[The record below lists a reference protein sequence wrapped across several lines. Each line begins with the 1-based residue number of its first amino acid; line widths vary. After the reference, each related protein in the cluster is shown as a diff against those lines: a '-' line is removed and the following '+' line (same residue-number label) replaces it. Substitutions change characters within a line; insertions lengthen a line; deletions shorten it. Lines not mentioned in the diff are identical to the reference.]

1 MHGILP
7 RMKMSSTLLSCFAAS
22 LLLIGCA
29 TSTPQQPGPVADD
42 TSAVD
47 PLEQLIA
54 AGQFA
59 TAASLLESEAAQ
71 TGDPEE
77 RISLRFQAAHL
88 YTRAEDS
95 ASLLQLIGDLE
106 AEIQSEADR
115 WHLRVL
121 QAQWHLLRREPLLA
135 LGRTQIAPPAS
146 IDNALRL
153 RTAMTRADA
162 LTQLQ
167 DGVAAMQA
175 LIDVRPG
182 LDNVLETQR
191 LASIAQLL
199 QNRDVFWLQPPGM
212 ISGRMQGWLALGEI
226 TRRMWGSEAELDQA
240 MSQWRTRFVDH
251 PGMQVTA
258 SLREQAAAVIRSAPR
273 RVALLLPLSG
283 PLAEVGEAI
292 RDGFVAAYMDNREHR
307 LQVQFYDTHSLQPQV
322 AFDAAVANGADLIVG
337 PLKKDMVA
345 EVAALNAFGLPQ
357 LALNSAPES
366 AQQRPW
372 LLSLA
377 LPPEDDA
384 TAAARLALQHGH
396 KRVVAL
402 RGPAT
407 WTERSTTAFGS
418 TLEEGGG
425 RLMDA
430 ITFESKNDSYPA
442 AIKALMQLER
452 SQDRAARIQHALG
465 TPVLYDLERRQDT
478 DALYLA
484 ADITDA
490 RQIRP
495 QIRFYQ
501 GSDLPIYASGRLFDG
516 DRSRFERDLDG
527 VSFCSSPW
535 LLGTSEGWQAKRADF
550 QQWQPQADQRWA
562 RFHAVGHDAYQL
574 ATRVRRGGWPQGLSI
589 AGASGELQITGESVQ
604 RRLPCAV
611 YRNGR
616 PEGVT
621 TP

>member
-1 MHGILP
+1 MHGILT
-7 RMKMSSTLLSCFAAS
+7 RMKMNSTFLSCFAAS

-29 TSTPQQPGPVADD
+29 TSTPQRPGPAPDD
-42 TSAVD
+42 TGPAD
-47 PLEQLIA
+47 PLAQLVE
-54 AGQFA
+54 AGQFG
-59 TAASLLESEAAQ
+59 TAAALLESEAAQ
-71 TGDPEE
+71 TSDPQE
-77 RISLRFQAAHL
+77 RITLRFQAAHL
-88 YTRAEDS
+88 YIRADDNP
-95 ASLLQLIGDLE
+95 SLLQLIGELE
-106 AEIQSEADR
+106 AEIQTNEDR

-135 LGRTQIAPPAS
+135 LSRMQTATPGGLSA
-146 IDNALRL
+146 DLRL
-153 RTAMTRADA
+153 RTATTRAQA

-167 DGVAAMQA
+167 DGVAALQA
-175 LIDVRPG
+175 LIDARSG
-182 LDNVLETQR
+182 LDSTLEMQR
-191 LASIAQLL
+191 LASITELL

-212 ISGRMQGWLALGEI
+212 VSGRLQGWLALGEI
-226 TRRMWGSEAELDQA
+226 TRRMWGSEDELDQA
-240 MSQWRTRFVDH
+240 MNQWRTRFIDH
-251 PGMQVTA
+251 PGMEV
-258 SLREQAAAVIRSAPR
+258 SGNLREQAASIIRSAPR
-273 RVALLLPLSG
+273 RIALLLPLSG
-283 PLAEVGEAI
+283 PLAGVGEAI

-307 LQVQFYDTHSLQPQV
+307 LQVRFYDSHALQPNV
-322 AFDAAVANGADLIVG
+322 AFDAAVANGADLIIG
-337 PLKKDMVA
+337 PLKKDAVA
-345 EVAALNAFGLPQ
+345 AVVALNAFGLPQ
-357 LALNSAPES
+357 LALNSAPDALQS
-366 AQQRPW
+366 RPW

-384 TAAARLALQHGH
+384 TAAARLALQQGH

-402 RGPAT
+402 RGQT
-407 WTERSTTAFGS
+407 GWSQRSTAAFGS

-425 RLMDA
+425 RLMDEIA
-430 ITFESKNDSYPA
+430 FESSHESYPT

-465 TPVLYDLERRQDT
+465 TTILYDLERRQDT

-484 ADITDA
+484 ADLTDA

-516 DRSRFERDLDG
+516 DSARFERDLDG

-535 LLGTSEGWQAKRADF
+535 LLGSSEGWQAKRADF
-550 QQWQPQADQRWA
+550 KQWQPQLDQRWA

-574 ATRVRRGGWPQGLSI
+574 ATRVRSGGWPQGLSI
-589 AGASGELQITGESVQ
+589 AGASGELLVTGETVQ

-616 PEGVT
+616 PEVVS